1 MIAVAL
7 TAQAKAENYLDMEF
21 PTLEVPEMKIEL
33 GNLSEQP
40 TFSFDMEAPSASS
53 TMVVTTTAD
62 PWKPDFDF
70 FKQKTNPGVK
80 PYKFMDDLTFVG
92 IPLFVAGWAVKG
104 DKAMFR
110 VNQKA
115 EDGGKKNTQLLTDFK
130 TGIDDYTQ
138 FFGPAMVVGLKLGGY
153 EGRSDWPRL
162 LASAGMSYAIMAGF
176 VNGIKYTAKEM
187 RPDGSTANSWPSGH
201 TATAFV
207 GASLLH
213 KEYGLTRSPWWSVAG
228 YGVATATG
236 VMRVLNNRH
245 WISDVMSGAGIGI
258 MSTELGY
265 ALCDLMF
272 KEKGLLRGD
281 LMLDSEKPSFFS
293 ISMGLGLGN
302 KDLEFE
308 SYGEKIGLKFRAAT
322 VVDAEGAYFFNKYVG
337 VGGRLRVRAQSVKD
351 FGDFADIVAAE
362 DYYAWQGLLPH
373 YEAAFLGDYTGTP
386 DQNEL
391 TFLNKMGYRMD
402 SESAWNDN
410 APVTN
415 SYGIVKSDHITEFTG
430 SVGVYFNL
438 PLSSH
443 FSLGTKALIGR
454 SITQELDIDGHAEG
468 NMKDISYTM
477 SLDNRPGHKDAF
489 GDPILSLNDLQ
500 YPANTGEKWTD
511 DWEYITI
518 GAKSSTSY
526 GTGLSLTY
534 RYKSNFSWRLFC
546 DYDYTRKD
554 FTATYD
560 PYHFVQKGMTSG
572 AGFLMDMAIETATGD
587 YADGIGLDA
596 REYKTRK
603 HMNYWTLGLSFL
615 VNL

>member
-1 MIAVAL
+1 MKQLLLLIALVL
-7 TAQAKAENYLDMEF
+7 TCQANADNYRDMKPLTLD
-21 PTLEVPEMKIEL
+21 TPEMKAEL
-33 GNLSEQP
+33 VDMSEQ
-40 TFSFDMEAPSASS
+40 SAVHLDMAAPSTSPK
-53 TMVVTTTAD
+53 M
-62 PWKPDFDF
+62 DFDF
-70 FKQKTNPGVK
+70 FKSKTNPGVK
-80 PYKFMDDLTFVG
+80 PYKFMDDMTFVG
-92 IPLFVAGWAVKG
+92 LPLFVAGWAIKG

-110 VNQKA
+110 VNAKA
-115 EDGGKKNTQLLTDFK
+115 DQGGKKNTQLLTDFK

-162 LASAGMSYAIMAGF
+162 LASAGASYAIMAAF

-187 RPDGSTANSWPSGH
+187 RPDGSSANSWPSGH

-272 KEKGLLRGD
+272 KGKGLLRND
-281 LMLDSEKPSFFS
+281 MVLDSEKPSFFAV
-293 ISMGLGLGN
+293 SMGVGLGS

-308 SYGEKIGLKFRAAT
+308 SEGETMNIKFRAAT
-322 VVDAEGAYFFNKYVG
+322 VVDAEGAYFFNKYIG
-337 VGGRLRVRAQSVKD
+337 VGGRLRVRAQSAKD
-351 FGDFADIVAAE
+351 FGDFADFVGAE
-362 DYYAWQGLLPH
+362 DLYVWDGLQPL
-373 YEAAFLGDYTGTP
+373 YESAYPGDYTGTEYE
-386 DQNEL
+386 NM
-391 TFLNKMGYRMD
+391 LNYWNKVGYGAETE
-402 SESAWNDN
+402 SEWNAN
-410 APVTN
+410 APVTD

-438 PLSSH
+438 PLSKH
-443 FSLGTKALIGR
+443 FSLGTKALVGR

-468 NMKDISYTM
+468 NRKDISYTM
-477 SLDNRPGHKDAF
+477 TLDNRPGYKDNN
-489 GDPILSLNDLQ
+489 GDPSLSLSDLQ
-500 YPANTGEKWTD
+500 YPNNTGAKWTD
-511 DWEYITI
+511 DWEYLTV
-518 GAKSSTSY
+518 GAKSSTSF

-534 RYKSNFSWRLFC
+534 RYKSNFSWRIYC

-560 PYHFVQKGMTSG
+560 PFHFVQNSMTSG
-572 AGFLMDMAIETATGD
+572 AGYLADIALTTSAGD
-587 YADGIGLDA
+587 FADGLGVGV

-603 HMNYWTLGLSFL
+603 YMPAPMISSPAVPVQVT
-615 VNL
+615 